1 MKVFII
7 EDELMA
13 QATLARTLKTNF
25 PDLEIVGTAQSVR
38 ESVAWLKENKP
49 DIIFMDVELSDGKC
63 FEIFR
68 KVEITSKVIMTT
80 AYDSYAVK
88 AFEVNSIDYLLKP
101 VELNS
106 LQRAIARCRQDE
118 VSNDVNKILGALT
131 SRPEHQWKER
141 FLVQLN
147 DRIVP
152 VKTAD
157 VAYFFSED
165 KDNHVVTRDGTF
177 YVIDGTLDSIMAELD
192 PEEFFKISRSCIV
205 AKDVV
210 ESVTK
215 LIGGRLRISVS
226 GSVRSNAMRRP
237 EPDLTVSRARTDD
250 FLEWLEK

>member
-131 SRPEHQWKER
+131 SRPEHQRK
-141 FLVQLN
+141 
-147 DRIVP
+147 
-152 VKTAD
+152 
-157 VAYFFSED
+157 
-165 KDNHVVTRDGTF
+165 
-177 YVIDGTLDSIMAELD
+177 
-192 PEEFFKISRSCIV
+192 
-205 AKDVV
+205 
-210 ESVTK
+210 
-215 LIGGRLRISVS
+215 
-226 GSVRSNAMRRP
+226 
-237 EPDLTVSRARTDD
+237 
-250 FLEWLEK
+250 

>member
-1 MKVFII
+1 
-7 EDELMA
+7 MA

-68 KVEITSKVIMTT
+68 KVEVTSKVIMTT

-165 KDNHVVTRDGTF
+165 KDNHVVTTDGTF

-226 GSVRSNAMRRP
+226 SSVRSNAMRRP